1 VVNANDRRRSSRPG
15 IARRIG
21 AGLSQDVAL
30 LTDGRYSGASRG
42 FLVGHVV
49 PEAYHGGPIALV
61 QDGDEIVIDAEK
73 NTIDLLVDD
82 ETLAKRKE
90 KWVKPEPRFKRGLLY
105 KYAQTVSDASNGCTT
120 DGS

>member
-1 VVNANDRRRSSRPG
+1 VYATISSLQVSNQLQ
-15 IARRIG
+15 IVI
-21 AGLSQDVAL
+21 
-30 LTDGRYSGASRG
+30 GASRG

-49 PEAYHGGPIALV
+49 PESYHGGPIALV

-105 KYAQTVSDASNGCTT
+105 KYAQCVSDASNGKQRSEYDFSLKGPMC
-120 DGS
+120 